1 MKKNLLTLCV
11 GAVLSA
17 LAFPLSAADEI
28 FLVKEAEQNSLRHY
42 YYDANNNIVR
52 ASDVNAAM
60 TTPLYH
66 YFYSYENSLLVE
78 EYYTQWKDMGEWTD
92 PRDRILY
99 TYDEQ
104 GRLIAKENTMTNRKQ
119 EYSYNEDG
127 YLVKI
132 VDMGKNYGS
141 TEYDKTYS
149 TTNYLN
155 FDENGNPALAQYDDA
170 LYVSSSYDEYYTYDE
185 QGRMLTKESY
195 KLDGTPKNK
204 FEYAYDDFDI
214 LISSIKSV
222 NDGKG
227 GFEYSSRNTRTDLG
241 NNTYEYNYDEFWS
254 GEWINHDSY
263 TEYYSELK
271 GEYAPRNLVLNDI
284 STDESPNTI
293 ELVCDV
299 PEVEVPNAKYI
310 VWRDWERVAILEP
323 VDGKITYTDS
333 GVANSVK
340 EYFVQ
345 SYDAVN
351 DVLYNI
357 SNIAPVDFTT
367 ELPAIT
373 ELRYL
378 GTIEG
383 FAADAQGASMPAYFV
398 KFEWDAPETELPIVG
413 YKVYDVL
420 SFGEGFDSYYI
431 ELHTTTSTVDSV
443 SVFREPNYDSPDQ
456 QKATTVMVT
465 VLYELGESEGVV
477 ETFPIEN
484 PNAAVEGVKVERVAY
499 VAGDN
504 LFVEVSDADVAIYNA
519 AGALV
524 SVHSDV
530 SRVGLDN
537 LATGAY
543 IVRVKA
549 GNVVQTIKIAR

>member
-11 GAVLSA
+11 SAALAA

-28 FLVKEAEQNSLRHY
+28 FLVKEADQSSLRHH
-42 YYDANNNIVR
+42 YYDASNNIVR
-52 ASDVNAAM
+52 ATDVNAAM

-66 YFYSYENSLLVE
+66 YFYSYENGLLAE

-92 PRDRILY
+92 PRDRTVY

-104 GRLIAKENTMTNRKQ
+104 GRLIEKENTMTNRKQ
-119 EYSYNEDG
+119 QYSYNEDG

-149 TTNYLN
+149 TTTYLN

-170 LYVSSSYDEYYTYDE
+170 LYVSSSYDERYTYDE

-241 NNTYEYNYDEFWS
+241 NNTYQYNYDEFWS

-263 TEYYSELK
+263 TEIYSVLK
-271 GEYAPRNLVLNDI
+271 PEYAPLNLVLTDV
-284 STDESPNTI
+284 STAENPNAI

-299 PEVEVPNAKYI
+299 PTTEVPNAQYI
-310 VWRDWERVAILEP
+310 VWRDWQPVDTIAA
-323 VDGKITYTDS
+323 VDGKITYTES
-333 GVANSVK
+333 GVANNVK
-340 EYFVQ
+340 EYFIQ

-351 DVLYNI
+351 DVLYNV
-357 SNIAPVDFTT
+357 SNIVPVDFST
-367 ELPAIT
+367 ELPVIT

-378 GTIEG
+378 ETTAGYTT
-383 FAADAQGASMPAYFV
+383 DASGSQMPAYFV
-398 KFEWDAPETELPIVG
+398 KFEWDAPETDLPILG

-420 SFGEGFDSYYI
+420 SFGEGFESFYI

-443 SVFREPNYDSPDQ
+443 SVFREPSFDSPDQ

-465 VLYELGESEGVV
+465 VLYELGESEGI
-477 ETFPIEN
+477 EATFPIEN
-484 PNAAVEGVKVERVAY
+484 PDAGVEGVKVERVAY

-504 LFVEVSDADVAIYNA
+504 LIVEAGDADVAIYNA

-537 LATGAY
+537 LAAGAY

-549 GNVVQTIKIAR
+549 GNVMQTIKVAR